1 MTHSESGL
9 FNIEGNDDVDLS
21 EFFRR
26 RARDLGIGPVSESG
40 IRNPVRSVHDDRQ
53 RFGIPPGRTVFDFSK
68 GEARHV
74 DSGTVLEDNLPEPS
88 QATNVSPGKETQDDA
103 DTWRSLTVFADSG
116 VILKTPDPIPLDP
129 CIYYTARLEQD
140 RITVEAELPT
150 DLYMLPGGR
159 ATTPVEPMPLV
170 GHIDRV
176 GPSFTGTPDAFTG
189 LGFQTIDSAEDG
201 GLADA
206 DAQKVPLHAQNYG
219 HRTFVVE
226 NTSADDAAD
235 RKIEAR
241 IVGNA
246 THRGYG
252 RFTSVDPANQPVTI
266 GVGQTE
272 IFTVNEEAWH
282 LLKLQIRNTTNGNQV
297 SAGYE
302 FNGVT
307 T

>member
-1 MTHSESGL
+1 MGHSESG
-9 FNIEGNDDVDLS
+9 FFRIGDDEFDVG
-21 EFFRR
+21 EFFER

-68 GEARHV
+68 GEAKHI
-74 DSGTVLEDNLPEPS
+74 DSGTVLEDDLPEPS
-88 QATNVSPGKETQDDA
+88 QATNVSPGKDTPDDA
-103 DTWRSLTVFADSG
+103 KTWRSLTVFADTG
-116 VILKTPDPIPLDP
+116 VILKTPDPVPLDP

-140 RITVEAELPT
+140 RIEVEASLPT

-159 ATTPVEPMPLV
+159 ATAPVEPFPLV
-170 GHIDRV
+170 GHMDRV
-176 GPSFTGTPDAFTG
+176 GPSFTGTPDAYTD
-189 LGFQTIDSAEDG
+189 LGFQTIDSADDAD
-201 GLADA
+201 LTDA
-206 DAQKVPLHAQNYG
+206 DAQKGKLHAQNYG
-219 HRTFVVE
+219 YRTFVIK
-226 NTSADDAAD
+226 NTSADDVAD

-252 RFTSVDPANQPVTI
+252 RFVDVDPANQPVTLS
-266 GVGQTE
+266 VGETE
-272 IFTVNEEAWH
+272 IFTLNQEAWH

-297 SAGYE
+297 SAEYE